1 MLQEGGREVQPQIAA
16 GDKDIKPIF
25 NKLIE
30 LCTKD
35 IFFEFTRIA
44 GVEVMYDDN
53 DSGVL
58 SVYKVD
64 DFLDDVYLEDVFGN
78 NSRIPYDI
86 WQKQTAGVGS
96 YVLSASTLRSKYLEK
111 AGIAFKY

>member
-1 MLQEGGREVQPQIAA
+1 LQEGGKEVQPQIAA
-16 GDKDIKPIF
+16 GDKDLKPTF

-35 IFFEFTRIA
+35 VFFEFARIG
-44 GVEVMYDDN
+44 GVDVLYDEKDAAE
-53 DSGVL
+53 L
-58 SVYKVD
+58 SAYKVE

-78 NSRIPYDI
+78 NYRIPHDI
-86 WQKQTAGVGS
+86 WQKQTAGIGS

-111 AGIAFKY
+111 AGIPFKY

>member
-1 MLQEGGREVQPQIAA
+1 LQEGGKEVQPQIAA
-16 GDKDIKPIF
+16 GDKDLKPTF

-35 IFFEFTRIA
+35 VFFEFARIG
-44 GVEVMYDDN
+44 GVDVLYDEKDAAE
-53 DSGVL
+53 L
-58 SVYKVD
+58 SAYKVE

-78 NSRIPYDI
+78 NSRIPHDI
-86 WQKQTAGVGS
+86 WQKQTAGIGS

-111 AGIAFKY
+111 AGIPFKY